1 MCGIIGVC
9 GVGASLDV
17 VVQGL
22 ERLEY
27 RGYDSAGLVSIEN
40 SGFVVSK
47 FADGVSSVSSL
58 AAWVRNRDREDA
70 PHQVRL
76 ALGHTRWAT
85 HGGATKENAH
95 PHLDCTNR
103 FAVVHN
109 GIVENYRVLRSE
121 LVERGHRFRSETDTE
136 VIVHLVEERF
146 RLSLDLR
153 QAVEEA
159 FSRLEGAMA
168 IVVSSVEEPDLL
180 VGARRISPLVVGFGE
195 SMAFFASDIPALLGE
210 AERFYHLEEGEVVAL
225 RGEDLGPTNGA
236 LVEMEVSWD
245 LQSAQRDGYA
255 DFMSKEIQEQARAV
269 ADTVAGRVGDDGLVI
284 VDELRLDP
292 EILRTVNKVFMVACG
307 TSYHAAMVAKYFF
320 EHYCRIPVELDIS
333 SEFRY
338 RDPIVD
344 AQTLVIGVSQSGE
357 TIDTLVALHEA
368 KAAGARVMVICN
380 VVGSSMARLA
390 DVVLYTRA
398 GPEIGV
404 AATKTHVAQIA
415 ALQIAGLYFASLRR
429 NLYPSDVEELMA
441 KLSEI
446 PPAIATALAS
456 WKSFTDVAHE
466 LVDYRRFYFLGRH
479 VGYPVALE
487 GALKLKELSYL
498 PSEGYPG
505 GELKHGPIAMI
516 DDKAVVVAIATK
528 TRLYDKLMSNVE
540 EVRARGARIVLVTN
554 EGLGE
559 PQHADLRFEVP
570 RVFPLFSP
578 MVDVLPLQALAYELA
593 VAQGLNPDRPR
604 NLAKTV
610 TVE

>member
-9 GVGASLDV
+9 GSGASLEV

-27 RGYDSAGLVSIEN
+27 RGYDSAGLVSLEG
-40 SGFVVSK
+40 SGFVLAK
-47 FADGVSSVSSL
+47 FAEGVSSVESL
-58 AAWVRNRDREDA
+58 ATWVKTRLAEEAR
-70 PHQVRL
+70 PQIHL

-85 HGGATKENAH
+85 HGAATKENAH
-95 PHLDCTNR
+95 PHLDCTGR
-103 FAVVHN
+103 FAVVQN
-109 GIVENYRVLRSE
+109 GIVENYRLLRTE
-121 LVERGHRFRSETDTE
+121 LQERGHHFASETDTE
-136 VIVHLVEERF
+136 VIAHLVEERYQV
-146 RLSLDLR
+146 SLDLR
-153 QAVEEA
+153 QAVTETFA
-159 FSRLEGAMA
+159 RLEGAMA
-168 IVVSSVEEPDLL
+168 IVVSSVEEPDIL
-180 VGARRISPLVVGFGE
+180 VGVRRVSPLIIGF
-195 SMAFFASDIPALLGE
+195 SDSTAYFASDIPAILGE
-210 AERFYHLEEGEVVAL
+210 AKRFYHLNEGEVVVL
-225 RGEDLGPTNGA
+225 RAEDPQSLSTSV
-236 LVEMEVSWD
+236 VEMEVHWD
-245 LQSAQRDGYA
+245 LQSAQREGYP
-255 DFMSKEIQEQARAV
+255 DFMSKEIQEQSRAV
-269 ADTVAGRVGDDGLVI
+269 ADTLAGRLGSDGLVV
-284 VDELRLDP
+284 VDEVRLDP
-292 EILRTVNKVFMVACG
+292 ELLRGVNKIFMVACG

-344 AQTLVIGVSQSGE
+344 VQTLVIGVSQSGE

-368 KAAGARVMVICN
+368 KAAGAKVMVICN

-390 DVVLYTRA
+390 DVVFYTRA

-415 ALQIAGLYFASLRR
+415 ALHVAGLYFASLRR
-429 NLYPSDVEELMA
+429 TLYPSDVEELMG
-441 KLSEI
+441 KLGEI
-446 PPAIATALAS
+446 PTAIAETLAS
-456 WKSFTDVAHE
+456 WKSFTDIAHE
-466 LVDYRRFYFLGRH
+466 LADYRRFYFLGRH

-516 DDKAVVVAIATK
+516 DEGAVVIGIATK
-528 TRLYDKLMSNVE
+528 TRLYDKVISNIE

-554 EGLGE
+554 EGLGDLS
-559 PQHADLRFEVP
+559 QADLRFEVP

-593 VAQGLNPDRPR
+593 VIQGFNPDRPR